1 LRAAQNSR
9 PVIAIDE
16 TNKRV
21 RIDRIVASMR
31 DSSNF
36 GFVGLIGA
44 QFNQYPRSPDFA
56 RPLRAAG
63 INVVIGVFY
72 VSGMLAMFP
81 QLTADLQTALDL
93 DVSLFAG
100 EAEGGWMRSCAT
112 RPPAS
117 SRRSTISSMICP
129 RSGARSGRSCGQF
142 GAQDMQPKT
151 GSRSSTASSTAGGR
165 RHGRS
170 LPHPGRYL
178 CHKIH
183 NFVAKSKRAGV
194 TRIFIGH
201 ENINPDNLLAAKK
214 RQNKITDYRNMLLA
228 WKAVGIWTYAGTL
241 SASPTTLPSRCGE
254 TSKSLK
260 MVAPPNRYSAVC
272 ITTSRRRIYS

>member
-1 LRAAQNSR
+1 MLVTPSHYDDAAMSSAGCDRRCHEFAGDRLGPARRLRAAQ
-9 PVIAIDE
+9 
-16 TNKRV
+16 K
-21 RIDRIVASMR
+21 
-31 DSSNF
+31 F
-36 GFVGLIGA
+36 
-44 QFNQYPRSPDFA
+44 
-56 RPLRAAG
+56 
-63 INVVIGVFY
+63 
-72 VSGMLAMFP
+72 SGP
-81 QLTADLQTALDL
+81 
-93 DVSLFAG
+93 SLP
-100 EAEGGWMRSCAT
+100 ST
-112 RPPAS
+112 RP
-117 SRRSTISSMICP
+117 IS
-129 RSGARSGRSCGQF
+129 
-142 GAQDMQPKT
+142 
-151 GSRSSTASSTAGGR
+151 
-165 RHGRS
+165 RS